1 MSLRL
6 LLADESSSIKKA
18 FELALQD
25 YGVQIQTVHQGVDV
39 KEIAERFQPDI
50 CFMDIMLPKLNGYD
64 ACAAVKADSSLASP
78 PVVLMWSGF
87 MELDSDKFSKS
98 GAEDSIEK
106 PFETQTL
113 RSIVKKLVP
122 SLQDNQIS
130 DHLIFDDEIKTV
142 AQASQDTP
150 NLPPDLPPLDSSS
163 FSMGDDEATDPGL
176 NESPALSLAVED
188 LAEPDGTGLPSLEN
202 DNEDP
207 FAGIA
212 TDSSDLDDVDSSFLD
227 NRTVQTDSDSSA
239 PEGLEDV
246 DAFSLTSLNEEL
258 NNALPMETLSN
269 PNSQGPEGL
278 DLPPIP
284 DPTTEPKVKHAPSQS
299 MMPPTTEVETTTGS
313 DADQLV
319 NTDNTK
325 LPPQLSKEELKRLI
339 LAQSKD
345 IIESVV
351 WDVVPELAKEMI
363 QKEIN
368 RLTGEAQ
375 IESDLR

>member
-1 MSLRL
+1 M
-6 LLADESSSIKKA
+6 
-18 FELALQD
+18 
-25 YGVQIQTVHQGVDV
+25 
-39 KEIAERFQPDI
+39 
-50 CFMDIMLPKLNGYD
+50 
-64 ACAAVKADSSLASP
+64 
-78 PVVLMWSGF
+78 
-87 MELDSDKFSKS
+87 
-98 GAEDSIEK
+98 
-106 PFETQTL
+106 
-113 RSIVKKLVP
+113 
-122 SLQDNQIS
+122 
-130 DHLIFDDEIKTV
+130 
-142 AQASQDTP
+142 
-150 NLPPDLPPLDSSS
+150 
-163 FSMGDDEATDPGL
+163 
-176 NESPALSLAVED
+176 
-188 LAEPDGTGLPSLEN
+188 
-202 DNEDP
+202 
-207 FAGIA
+207 
-212 TDSSDLDDVDSSFLD
+212 
-227 NRTVQTDSDSSA
+227 
-239 PEGLEDV
+239 